1 MWHIHT
7 HARTHA
13 RTHSQTIFVCT
24 AAAAPKMAFSCT
36 ILRWRLWRLVSAER
50 RVVVCDGG
58 MRWRRDKVPSE
69 CETRAA
75 APLTLWRCSAGSRRR
90 SARRRFPVQ
99 GCSTEVHSA
108 CHVCLFA
115 TYRPG
120 SCCLRCAPQHFP
132 RLSAR
137 PPARRPDE
145 LSLRGV
151 CAVYG
156 STSTFQRRAA
166 ATTRRRTGATPR
178 ARTGR
183 RSRTS
188 GRSAAAEISRYEIEL
203 IIFFWRKSTLTG
215 PVRPFP

>member
-1 MWHIHT
+1 M
-7 HARTHA
+7 
-13 RTHSQTIFVCT
+13 
-24 AAAAPKMAFSCT
+24 
-36 ILRWRLWRLVSAER
+36 
-50 RVVVCDGG
+50 GG
-58 MRWRRDKVPSE
+58 MRWRRGKVPSE

-108 CHVCLFA
+108 SHVCLFA

-120 SCCLRCAPQHFP
+120 SCCLRCAPPHFP
-132 RLSAR
+132 ARPHAR
-137 PPARRPDE
+137 PPARPRPPGAGPHVR
-145 LSLRGV
+145 LRGV

-183 RSRTS
+183 RSSTS
-188 GRSAAAEISRYEIEL
+188 GRSAAAESSRYENE
-203 IIFFWRKSTLTG
+203 F
-215 PVRPFP
+215 